1 MGITGRVS
9 TYCQPEA
16 FSRNGL
22 ESAIFTISKTSNIN
36 ILGILGMVFSEVV
49 FLILFSK
56 VDQGI
61 VQGVDRG
68 SEVGH

>member
-1 MGITGRVS
+1 MGITGRVP
-9 TYCQPEA
+9 THYQPEA

-22 ESAIFTISKTSNIN
+22 ESTISTISKTSNIN

-49 FLILFSK
+49 FLILFSS

-61 VQGVDRG
+61 ISSVDRG
-68 SEVGH
+68 VV